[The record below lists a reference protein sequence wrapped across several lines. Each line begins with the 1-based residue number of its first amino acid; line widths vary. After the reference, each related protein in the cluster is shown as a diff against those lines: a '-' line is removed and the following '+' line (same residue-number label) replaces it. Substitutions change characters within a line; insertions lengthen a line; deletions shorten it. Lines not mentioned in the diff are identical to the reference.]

1 MPTTRI
7 GVIITDCAAGTKL
20 RKGNRN
26 MLTPLEIAKKAVQ
39 VLDAKKATDIKLLA
53 TGDIT
58 VLADYFIICT
68 ANSTTHIKTLSDE
81 VEKAL
86 EELGEP
92 AIRSEGY
99 RSGGWVLV
107 DFGCLVIHLFLKE
120 TREFYSL
127 ERLWADAPEVVISK
141 IVIE

>member
-1 MPTTRI
+1 
-7 GVIITDCAAGTKL
+7 
-20 RKGNRN
+20 

-39 VLDAKKATDIKLLA
+39 VLDAKKAVDIKLLS

-86 EELGEP
+86 EELESRPYGQR
-92 AIRSEGY
+92 ATAAAA
-99 RSGGWVLV
+99 
-107 DFGCLVIHLFLKE
+107 GCWL
-120 TREFYSL
+120 
-127 ERLWADAPEVVISK
+127 ISA
-141 IVIE
+141 VSSYTCF

>member
-1 MPTTRI
+1 
-7 GVIITDCAAGTKL
+7 
-20 RKGNRN
+20 
-26 MLTPLEIAKKAVQ
+26 MLTPLELAKKAVE
-39 VLDAKKATDIKLLA
+39 VLDRKKGNDIKLLA

-99 RSGGWVLV
+99 RGGGWVLV
-107 DFGCLVIHLFLKE
+107 DFGCLVVHLFTQE
-120 TREFYSL
+120 TRDYYSL
-127 ERLWADAPEVVISK
+127 ERLWSDAPEIDISD
-141 IVIE
+141 IITE

>member
-1 MPTTRI
+1 
-7 GVIITDCAAGTKL
+7 
-20 RKGNRN
+20 

-127 ERLWADAPEVVISK
+127 ERL
-141 IVIE
+141 